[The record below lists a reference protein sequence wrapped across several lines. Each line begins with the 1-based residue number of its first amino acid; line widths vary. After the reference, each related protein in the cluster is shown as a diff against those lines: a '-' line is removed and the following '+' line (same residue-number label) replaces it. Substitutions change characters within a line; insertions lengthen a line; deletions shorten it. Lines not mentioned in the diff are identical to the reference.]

1 MGTVF
6 FNQIIM
12 ILNTTKNYFEFSRQ
26 AGGELLNFDNNKSR

>member
-1 MGTVF
+1 MGTV

-26 AGGELLNFDNNKSR
+26 AGELLNFDNNKI